1 MNAKSREW
9 QRVEEATFDCSLI
22 HKDLPVIE
30 EVSKKPFFK
39 SKKKENRSNV
49 DFFRQ

>member
-30 EVSKKPFFK
+30 EVSKKPFFL
-39 SKKKENRSNV
+39 KKNQKRKKIEV
-49 DFFRQ
+49 M

>member
-30 EVSKKPFFK
+30 EVSKKPFFLNQK
-39 SKKKENRSNV
+39 RKKIEV
-49 DFFRQ
+49 M